1 MGKDLKGREL
11 GKCLSQRKD
20 GRYQAR
26 FTNRY
31 GQRIECKDKNFNVV
45 KEWLKKEK
53 AKNDLRINAKQCND
67 ILDAWYERWKD
78 MAFVDLAIGT
88 QRIYSNA
95 YRLMIEPE
103 LKNAKISDITEFRL
117 KQFFQNLKKEY
128 EDSSICIAK
137 NVLTQIM
144 QCCKD
149 AGFITYNPVKEVKL
163 KRQKGNSHKPDNKA
177 LSIENQKS
185 LFHFLSGH
193 FYYNMF
199 VFYVN
204 TGLRY
209 GEAAGLDIKDVDLE
223 RKVVHIRR
231 SIKYEKVDDH
241 YEFFFGPTKTPS
253 SVRDVPLNEHAVD
266 AIKRQLVLKKRV
278 EKSKLAEKNISN
290 EMKNLL
296 FVTPFNTPVAN
307 GYLNGILRRACHEIN
322 YQREEEDYIK
332 KISVHK
338 LRHTFATR
346 CFEADIPMK
355 VISKYLGHKDVTT
368 TEKIYVHLLLD
379 YVNLQSDKLNEIFSE
394 SNFEEESSEPLL
406 YNIQKEINTNGVKME
421 SA

>member
-11 GKCLSQRKD
+11 GKRLSQRKD

-31 GQRIECKDKNFNVV
+31 GQRIGCIDKNLNIV
-45 KEWLKKEK
+45 KEWLKRER
-53 AKNDLRINAKQCND
+53 AKNDLRINAKQCSD
-67 ILDAWYERWKD
+67 ILNIWYERWKD

-103 LKNAKISDITEFRL
+103 LKNVKISDITEFRL

-149 AGFITYNPVKEVKL
+149 ADCITYNPVKEVKL
-163 KRQKGNSHKPDNKA
+163 KRQKGQSHKLDVKA
-177 LSIENQKS
+177 LKLSDQQE
-185 LFHFLSGH
+185 LFAYLKGH
-193 FYYNMF
+193 YYYNML
-199 VFYVN
+199 VFIVN

-209 GEAAGLDIKDVDLE
+209 GECAGLTVDDIDLKN
-223 RKVVHIRR
+223 RIVKIRR
-231 SIKYEKVDDH
+231 SIKYEKVDHH
-241 YEFFFGPTKTPS
+241 YEFFFGETKTPS
-253 SVRDVPLNEHAVD
+253 SVRDVPLNDYAVQ
-266 AIKRQLVLKKRV
+266 AIKRQFILKKRV
-278 EKSKLAEKNISN
+278 EKSKLADKSVPPN
-290 EMKNLL
+290 MRNLL

-307 GYLNGILRRACHEIN
+307 GYLNGVLRRACQQIN
-322 YQREEEDYIK
+322 YQREECDYIK
-332 KISVHK
+332 QVSVHK

-355 VISKYLGHKDVTT
+355 IISKYLGHRDVTI
-368 TEKIYVHLLLD
+368 TEQIYVHLLLD

-406 YNIQKEINTNGVKME
+406 YSIQKEINANGVKME